1 MASWKQGLKHW
12 NSGVIEMR
20 IGLKTKIKKLEGKA
34 NMRFGTRLAVE
45 YECEASGAATCDIVR
60 DWLQGIPPNEKTQQR
75 AGKQPSRPIF
85 ARKVIAVPTFASD
98 SAWEAACLAQQKALQ
113 AVCRSRT
120 NEPAQIAPP
129 SVGKSEAF
137 TEAAPLQPGTK
148 RGRFIEM
155 SDGRRFDRET
165 GEFLEEAAKAL
176 PAGGLKAIYQH

>member
-1 MASWKQGLKHW
+1 MARFGLK
-12 NSGVIEMR
+12 NR
-20 IGLKTKIKKLEGKA
+20 LAKLENK
-34 NMRFGTRLAVE
+34 RFAEYGTQLAVE
-45 YECEASGAATCDIVR
+45 YECDANGTATDAFMR
-60 DWLQGIPPNEKTQQR
+60 DWLSGVAPAKKTQQR
-75 AGKQPSRPIF
+75 ADLAPSRPIF
-85 ARKVIAVPTFASD
+85 ARRVILVPTFSD
-98 SAWEAACLAQQKALQ
+98 WEAACLAQQKALQ

-137 TEAAPLQPGTK
+137 TESAPLQPGTK

-155 SDGRRFDRET
+155 SDGRTFDRET